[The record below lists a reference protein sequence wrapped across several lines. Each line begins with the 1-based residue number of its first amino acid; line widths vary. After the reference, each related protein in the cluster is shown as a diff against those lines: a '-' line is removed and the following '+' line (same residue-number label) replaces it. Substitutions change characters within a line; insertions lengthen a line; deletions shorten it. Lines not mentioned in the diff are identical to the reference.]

1 MLKIRKLY
9 VLWLINNLQYQHV
22 TTFIWKLYHYTS
34 KYFYKA
40 FGGILFFIAHFG
52 YSQPCTSKEVLIKS
66 LKESII
72 NNKRGSQLN
81 NLQHYN
87 YQFVKCN
94 YANDSSYIKLLKALI
109 SSYIFIDKPD
119 SAYKLI
125 NKAIILNSTKSNK
138 FSQKDF
144 ADLYYYL
151 GLLEYTSK
159 FDYNSSLKSLTN
171 SIYFGEKSKSF
182 EGKWKYAYDLQ
193 SRIYHR
199 YGDYWHSMDN
209 DKKTESIA
217 RLENDTLTLAQS
229 IAHQALNYTDL
240 GNLNSAETMLI
251 EAIKIARELGNDF
264 YDLASYY
271 HRLADIQRKINQL
284 DKSLINY
291 KNAITIYQLHKD
303 EQGVAE
309 SNASIGVLYSDYI
322 KNYPRAGHFYK
333 VALSIA
339 KEPYLK
345 MRILTQIGK
354 SYKSRKLFAKSLSS
368 YEWGINIIREHL
380 RASQLTAKS
389 IQKAAFKEYLL
400 TLIQD
405 KADTWLDY
413 YKATN
418 TKSHLTNALKTYALA
433 DSMIDFMRYEHV
445 GEGSKLFWRQKT
457 RGMYERA
464 IEASY
469 LAGDTEAAFRFFEKS
484 KAVLLSDK
492 LNELGANQQLTESS
506 AKRQRTL
513 RDSIANLQNQLASL
527 PANDAKRSGIQR
539 RLEQFNDDFEAFR
552 KQLESTNPAYYRY
565 KYDNSTPTIAEF
577 QKSIS
582 TNGSGSR
589 TVGFVSYFVGDSAI
603 YAFCLDQ
610 KARLVRLSLRP
621 SDYQS
626 LANEFLSLCADRS
639 HLNAHYPQYRAL
651 AHRLYQLLWKPLGMI
666 ASRVIISQDGVFL
679 PFETLLVQPNQNDF
693 LLKHHAISYTYS
705 ANFLAKNQTDLAPSL
720 HQGDKLFHRSFVGFA
735 PETFQPSLRQAS
747 LKGSVAA
754 LEAVEEKFWWG
765 KTLKNNEATKAQF
778 MRYAPNSRV
787 IQLFTHADAD
797 STEAIEP
804 RIYFHDAAL
813 RLSELTQADRFAA
826 QLLVLSACKT
836 GVGQNQRGEGVFSLA
851 RGFAALGIPSTITT
865 LWSVEDQPT
874 YELTKLFYNYLDQ
887 GLPKDEALQRAK
899 LDWLN
904 QGDAADALPSQW
916 AGMILVGDTAPLA
929 MDGLRFIVL
938 GLGLLGLGVLGGVW
952 WWRKHASFSSTTK
965 MSRFY
970 NHSKKG

>member
-1 MLKIRKLY
+1 MLQKAILLAK
-9 VLWLINNLQYQHV
+9 
-22 TTFIWKLYHYTS
+22 
-34 KYFYKA
+34 KYPEKKN
-40 FGGILFFIAHFG
+40 I
-52 YSQPCTSKEVLIKS
+52 
-66 LKESII
+66 
-72 NNKRGSQLN
+72 
-81 NLQHYN
+81 
-87 YQFVKCN
+87 
-94 YANDSSYIKLLKALI
+94 ALI
-109 SSYIFIDKPD
+109 SYQEL
-119 SAYKLI
+119 A
-125 NKAIILNSTKSNK
+125 N
-138 FSQKDF
+138 
-144 ADLYYYL
+144 LYHTL
-151 GLLEYTSK
+151 
-159 FDYNSSLKSLTN
+159 
-171 SIYFGEKSKSF
+171 
-182 EGKWKYAYDLQ
+182 
-193 SRIYHR
+193 
-199 YGDYWHSMDN
+199 GDYQ
-209 DKKTESIA
+209 KSI
-217 RLENDTLTLAQS
+217 EF
-229 IAHQALNYTDL
+229 
-240 GNLNSAETMLI
+240 AEAGER
-251 EAIKIARELGNDF
+251 EAIKQNNISSLVNNRFEKIQSLLSFKKVDEAFQVLHNTITIAEKITDTDTKGFLLSQTANVYASQGNYIKAIEVYKKSF
-264 YDLASYY
+264 TAYDYKSKNSIDSRQNLAVTLNNIGNIYSENL
-271 HRLADIQRKINQL
+271 RD
-284 DKSLINY
+284 Y
-291 KNAITIYQLHKD
+291 KNALFYFQEASKY
-303 EQGVAE
+303 AE
-309 SNASIGVLYSDYI
+309 E
-322 KNYPRAGHFYK
+322 R
-333 VALSIA
+333 
-339 KEPYLK
+339 
-345 MRILTQIGK
+345 
-354 SYKSRKLFAKSLSS
+354 FAKSRILGNIAETYGKISQYKLSIET
-368 YEWGINIIREHL
+368 YQEALFIAPINFTT
-380 RASQLTAKS
+380 SKVWQNPPAKS
-389 IQKAAFKEYLL
+389 IQNAAGKSYLL

-469 LAGDTEAAFRFFEKS
+469 LAGDAEAAFRFFEKS

-506 AKRQRTL
+506 AKRQRAL

-582 TNGSGSR
+582 TNGSGAR

-610 KARLVRLSLRP
+610 KARLVRLSLHP

-639 HLNAHYPQYRAL
+639 RLNAHYPQYRAL
-651 AHRLYQLLWKPLGMI
+651 AHRLYQLLWKPLGMT

-720 HQGDKLFHRSFVGFA
+720 RQGDKLFHRSFVGFA

-765 KTLKNNEATKAQF
+765 KTLRNNEATKAQF

-797 STEAIEP
+797 STEAVEP

-874 YELTKLFYNYLDQ
+874 YELTNLFYNYLDQ

-904 QGDAADALPSQW
+904 QGNAADALPSQW

-929 MDGLRFIVL
+929 MDGLRFIIL

-952 WWRKHASFSSTTK
+952 WWR
-965 MSRFY
+965 R
-970 NHSKKG
+970 KK

>member
-1 MLKIRKLY
+1 MSKRVIIFLFSIILANTGGAQCPSYAVLGSHLQKISTIQPEIAQQPELEKWFREWKKCQYPLDSTYTDALQELALVYYYKKEISQAITISKRAIVLNTKKQPNLRLVDLPKNYYRLGVYYNATGQWQLAIEALDNATKTGTQLKAARKWVSNAHLY
-9 VLWLINNLQYQHV
+9 LIFVHFTQGDYEQALHHSNIGEQMALEDKDEITLSKILHQKAQALEELGKLNEAVIILQ
-22 TTFIWKLYHYTS
+22 
-34 KYFYKA
+34 
-40 FGGILFFIAHFG
+40 
-52 YSQPCTSKEVLIKS
+52 KS
-66 LKESII
+66 LKII
-72 NNKRGSQLN
+72 HNYPEQIYSQAIQHRLLGGLLEKLN
-81 NLQHYN
+81 DPKNSLKELLLAYEIAKKKPQNLSDFPN
-87 YQFVKCN
+87 
-94 YANDSSYIKLLKALI
+94 
-109 SSYIFIDKPD
+109 
-119 SAYKLI
+119 
-125 NKAIILNSTKSNK
+125 AIG
-138 FSQKDF
+138 
-144 ADLYYYL
+144 LYYYDMKNYRKAI
-151 GLLEYTSK
+151 EY
-159 FDYNSSLKSLTN
+159 YN
-171 SIYFGEKSKSF
+171 
-182 EGKWKYAYDLQ
+182 
-193 SRIYHR
+193 
-199 YGDYWHSMDN
+199 
-209 DKKTESIA
+209 
-217 RLENDTLTLAQS
+217 
-229 IAHQALNYTDL
+229 
-240 GNLNSAETMLI
+240 
-251 EAIKIARELGNDF
+251 EAIQIDNSLFNKSNLYNHIGKT
-264 YDLASYY
+264 YV
-271 HRLADIQRKINQL
+271 RL
-284 DKSLINY
+284 
-291 KNAITIYQLHKD
+291 KD
-303 EQGVAE
+303 
-309 SNASIGVLYSDYI
+309 
-322 KNYPRAGHFYK
+322 YPT
-333 VALSIA
+333 ALSQFQKGLSI
-339 KEPYLK
+339 
-345 MRILTQIGK
+345 
-354 SYKSRKLFAKSLSS
+354 LSS
-368 YEWGINIIREHL
+368 SFHPTNISGL
-380 RASQLTAKS
+380 PAAKT
-389 IQKAAFKEYLL
+389 IQISAQKRYCYS
-400 TLIQD
+400 LIQD

-582 TNGSGSR
+582 TNGSGAR
-589 TVGFVSYFVGDSAI
+589 TAGFVSYFVGDSAI

-639 HLNAHYPQYRAL
+639 LLNAHYPQYRAL
-651 AHRLYQLLWKPLGMI
+651 AHRLYQLLWKPLGMT
-666 ASRVIISQDGVFL
+666 ASRVIISQDGLFL

-720 HQGDKLFHRSFVGFA
+720 RQSNKLFHRSFVGFA

-797 STEAIEP
+797 STEAVEP

-874 YELTKLFYNYLDQ
+874 YELTKLFYHYLDQ

-899 LDWLN
+899 LDWLH

-929 MDGLRFIVL
+929 MDGLQFIVL

-952 WWRKHASFSSTTK
+952 WWR
-965 MSRFY
+965 R
-970 NHSKKG
+970 KK

>member
-1 MLKIRKLY
+1 MLFWKKREFWFYLSQ
-9 VLWLINNLQYQHV
+9 LLL
-22 TTFIWKLYHYTS
+22 FI
-34 KYFYKA
+34 
-40 FGGILFFIAHFG
+40 GFFAKSRAQCLDRAHFYG
-52 YSQPCTSKEVLIKS
+52 QFQSILEKELPLQKFPLKKWQKQWKVCYDIHDS
-66 LKESII
+66 LYI
-72 NNKRGSQLN
+72 QAD
-81 NLQHYN
+81 LQTALSH
-87 YQFVKCN
+87 
-94 YANDSSYIKLLKALI
+94 YANQEYNTAIQISTKTIPLFNALSPKINPADLSKAYYRLGVYYNANDQIDLAINALNSSVKTGHELMSGKIWVAQALVYLTYCYFAKGDYEHAISEANQGIILAMEIKDEIGISKLLQQKAQALNRLERYEEAKISVEKAINIIKKFPEQHISLSTQYRLLGYIYRDLNLPSKGIVYLLKAYEI
-109 SSYIFIDKPD
+109 AKKNKSSLLSDYANSVGFFYYKMNDFKKAIYYYQEALNINKTTYNKGTLFNNIALVYASQKQFNNSFPYFQKGIESFLPSSFIPANIQ
-119 SAYKLI
+119 SLPLA
-125 NKAIILNSTKSNK
+125 KAIILVA
-138 FSQKDF
+138 QK
-144 ADLYYYL
+144 
-151 GLLEYTSK
+151 
-159 FDYNSSLKSLTN
+159 N
-171 SIYFGEKSKSF
+171 
-182 EGKWKYAYDLQ
+182 
-193 SRIYHR
+193 
-199 YGDYWHSMDN
+199 
-209 DKKTESIA
+209 
-217 RLENDTLTLAQS
+217 
-229 IAHQALNYTDL
+229 
-240 GNLNSAETMLI
+240 
-251 EAIKIARELGNDF
+251 
-264 YDLASYY
+264 
-271 HRLADIQRKINQL
+271 
-284 DKSLINY
+284 
-291 KNAITIYQLHKD
+291 
-303 EQGVAE
+303 
-309 SNASIGVLYSDYI
+309 
-322 KNYPRAGHFYK
+322 
-333 VALSIA
+333 
-339 KEPYLK
+339 
-345 MRILTQIGK
+345 
-354 SYKSRKLFAKSLSS
+354 
-368 YEWGINIIREHL
+368 
-380 RASQLTAKS
+380 
-389 IQKAAFKEYLL
+389 YLL

-552 KQLESTNPAYYRY
+552 KQLESTNTAYYRY
-565 KYDNSTPTIAEF
+565 KYDNSTPNIAEF

-582 TNGSGSR
+582 ANEPGAR

-639 HLNAHYPQYRAL
+639 RLNAHYPQYRVL
-651 AHRLYQLLWKPLGMI
+651 AHRLYQLLWKPLGMT

-720 HQGDKLFHRSFVGFA
+720 RQGNKLFHRSFVGFA

-754 LEAVEEKFWWG
+754 LDAVEEKFWWG

-778 MRYAPNSRV
+778 MRYAPHSRV

-797 STEAIEP
+797 STEAVEP

-813 RLSELTQADRFAA
+813 RLSELTQADRFTA
-826 QLLVLSACKT
+826 QLMVLSACKT

-916 AGMILVGDTAPLA
+916 AGMILVGDTAPLV
-929 MDGLRFIVL
+929 MEGLQFIVL

-952 WWRKHASFSSTTK
+952 WWRKHASLSSTAK

>member
-1 MLKIRKLY
+1 MRIPSFLMILLIRLLAMDIELKAQCPSRIHIWQEVEKGNDILNDDELLNLTLQLKKTCETCNYTKDSVYAR
-9 VLWLINNLQYQHV
+9 VLHFLGRSYWLSGSPE
-22 TTFIWKLYHYTS
+22 T
-34 KYFYKA
+34 
-40 FGGILFFIAHFG
+40 GRLF
-52 YSQPCTSKEVLIKS
+52 S
-66 LKESII
+66 LKSIEI
-72 NNKRGSQLN
+72 NQLSN
-81 NLQHYN
+81 PSVSKANCAGTYFNLGRIERDLNHTSTAIIMLQ
-87 YQFVKCN
+87 K
-94 YANDSSYIKLLKALI
+94 AILLAKKYPEKKNIALI
-109 SSYIFIDKPD
+109 SYQEL
-119 SAYKLI
+119 A
-125 NKAIILNSTKSNK
+125 N
-138 FSQKDF
+138 
-144 ADLYYYL
+144 LYHTL
-151 GLLEYTSK
+151 
-159 FDYNSSLKSLTN
+159 
-171 SIYFGEKSKSF
+171 
-182 EGKWKYAYDLQ
+182 
-193 SRIYHR
+193 
-199 YGDYWHSMDN
+199 GDYQ
-209 DKKTESIA
+209 KSI
-217 RLENDTLTLAQS
+217 EF
-229 IAHQALNYTDL
+229 
-240 GNLNSAETMLI
+240 AEAGER
-251 EAIKIARELGNDF
+251 EAIKQNNISSLVNNRFEKIQSLLSFKKVDEAFQLLHNTITIAEKIADTDTKGFLLSQTANVYASQGNYLKAIEVYKKSF
-264 YDLASYY
+264 IAYDYKSKNSIDSRQNLAVTLNNIGNIYSENL
-271 HRLADIQRKINQL
+271 RD
-284 DKSLINY
+284 Y
-291 KNAITIYQLHKD
+291 KNALFYFQEASKY
-303 EQGVAE
+303 AE
-309 SNASIGVLYSDYI
+309 E
-322 KNYPRAGHFYK
+322 R
-333 VALSIA
+333 
-339 KEPYLK
+339 
-345 MRILTQIGK
+345 
-354 SYKSRKLFAKSLSS
+354 FAKSRILGNIAETYGKISQYKLSIET
-368 YEWGINIIREHL
+368 YQEALFIAPINFTT
-380 RASQLTAKS
+380 SKVWQNPPAKS
-389 IQKAAFKEYLL
+389 IQNAAGKSYLL

-527 PANDAKRSGIQR
+527 PANDAKRSSIQR

-565 KYDNSTPTIAEF
+565 KYDNSTPTIAGF

-582 TNGSGSR
+582 TNGSGAR
-589 TVGFVSYFVGDSAI
+589 TAGFVSYFVGDSAI

-639 HLNAHYPQYRAL
+639 RLNAHYPQYRAL
-651 AHRLYQLLWKPLGMI
+651 AHRLYQLLWKPLGMT

-720 HQGDKLFHRSFVGFA
+720 RQGDKLFHRSFVGFA

-778 MRYAPNSRV
+778 MRYAPHSRV

-797 STEAIEP
+797 STEAVEP

-916 AGMILVGDTAPLA
+916 AGMILVGDTTPLT
-929 MDGLRFIVL
+929 MDGLQFIV
-938 GLGLLGLGVLGGVW
+938 LGLLGLGILGGVW
-952 WWRKHASFSSTTK
+952 WWR
-965 MSRFY
+965 R
-970 NHSKKG
+970 KK

>member
-1 MLKIRKLY
+1 MHRFLLFISVFVFFPNRESMGQCPPLSRFLADLQRIDTLLPEQLQTAGEQWRITWQKCGFRPDTNYVNLTLKMGLSSLNSGDYEKAIHYSSEVIKLY
-9 VLWLINNLQYQHV
+9 TQQINTLKRSDLSKAYYRMGVGFHYLQNLEKTIKALTLAIKTSDNTIEGKTWEANAYLYLTYTYYAKGDYQ
-22 TTFIWKLYHYTS
+22 
-34 KYFYKA
+34 KA
-40 FGGILFFIAHFG
+40 LQQAQTG
-52 YSQPCTSKEVLIKS
+52 
-66 LKESII
+66 ESIAEHI
-72 NNKRGSQLN
+72 
-81 NLQHYN
+81 H
-87 YQFVKCN
+87 
-94 YANDSSYIKLLKALI
+94 
-109 SSYIFIDKPD
+109 
-119 SAYKLI
+119 
-125 NKAIILNSTKSNK
+125 
-138 FSQKDF
+138 
-144 ADLYYYL
+144 
-151 GLLEYTSK
+151 
-159 FDYNSSLKSLTN
+159 NSSLLSRILQQKAQVLNEEKRFSEAKNALEKAIDLLKDNPQQQKSVASQYRLLGLTYKSLGELEKGLLQLQKAFEIAKKEQYKPSDFATSLGFYYYETGN
-171 SIYFGEKSKSF
+171 YPKSIHYYETALMINKSTFSKCV
-182 EGKWKYAYDLQ
+182 
-193 SRIYHR
+193 IY
-199 YGDYWHSMDN
+199 
-209 DKKTESIA
+209 
-217 RLENDTLTLAQS
+217 
-229 IAHQALNYTDL
+229 
-240 GNLNSAETMLI
+240 GNL
-251 EAIKIARELGNDF
+251 G
-264 YDLASYY
+264 ASYWKLKQFMKAFVY
-271 HRLADIQRKINQL
+271 YEKGIIELIPISSSKLFNQNP
-284 DKSLINY
+284 S
-291 KNAITIYQLHKD
+291 
-303 EQGVAE
+303 
-309 SNASIGVLYSDYI
+309 
-322 KNYPRAGHFYK
+322 
-333 VALSIA
+333 ALSIQF
-339 KEPYLK
+339 
-345 MRILTQIGK
+345 IFQ
-354 SYKSRKLFAKSLSS
+354 
-368 YEWGINIIREHL
+368 
-380 RASQLTAKS
+380 
-389 IQKAAFKEYLL
+389 KEYLL

-418 TKSHLTNALKTYALA
+418 IKSHLTNALKTYALA

-469 LAGDTEAAFRFFEKS
+469 LAGDAEAAFCFFEKS

-527 PANDAKRSGIQR
+527 PANDAKRDGIQR

-582 TNGSGSR
+582 TNGSGAR

-603 YAFCLDQ
+603 YAFCLGQ
-610 KARLVRLSLRP
+610 KARLVRLSLHP

-626 LANEFLSLCADRS
+626 LANEFLLLCADRS
-639 HLNAHYPQYRAL
+639 RLNAHYPQYLAL
-651 AHRLYQLLWKPLGMI
+651 AHRLYQLLWKPLGMT

-679 PFETLLVQPNQNDF
+679 PFETLLVQSNRNDF

-705 ANFLAKNQTDLAPSL
+705 ANFLAKNHTDLAPSL
-720 HQGDKLFHRSFVGFA
+720 RQGDKLFHRSFVGFA

-797 STEAIEP
+797 STEAVEP

-874 YELTKLFYNYLDQ
+874 YELTTLFYNYLDQ

-916 AGMILVGDTAPLA
+916 AGMILVGDTAPLT
-929 MDGLRFIVL
+929 MGSLRFIIL

>member
-1 MLKIRKLY
+1 MRKSLIITILLLTYFHSSETIAQCPSRPQIWDLFGHIVTLSYEEQSKEFEILRKTCILCKITNDSTYTNLLSLY
-9 VLWLINNLQYQHV
+9 ASSESENNNPTKAVQLSLQAIQIANSYPNLNPEH
-22 TTFIWKLYHYTS
+22 FLAKY
-34 KYFYKA
+34 YFYCGYHLETDGRQKEA
-40 FGGILFFIAHFG
+40 VKHYEKSVLLGRKYKKRWSIVAQANQYLAYSCYKSGD
-52 YSQPCTSKEVLIKS
+52 YSQAIKFADDGI
-66 LKESII
+66 KFAHYI
-72 NNKRGSQLN
+72 N
-81 NLQHYN
+81 
-87 YQFVKCN
+87 
-94 YANDSSYIKLLKALI
+94 DTLKALPNLYEKARNLYFLGEYSKADREI
-109 SSYIFIDKPD
+109 KTLLPLADKLSALPELALYNTLQADIFLAVTKYNDAVKYYQITEQILEKINHQKELEGIYVNLHF
-119 SAYKLI
+119 AYLKKGDFR
-125 NKAIILNSTKSNK
+125 NAKRYFHKAN
-138 FSQKDF
+138 QKI
-144 ADLYYYL
+144 
-151 GLLEYTSK
+151 
-159 FDYNSSLKSLTN
+159 YNVL
-171 SIYFGEKSKSF
+171 F
-182 EGKWKYAYDLQ
+182 Q
-193 SRIYHR
+193 SRLYNNLA
-199 YGDYWHSMDN
+199 WS
-209 DKKTESIA
+209 
-217 RLENDTLTLAQS
+217 LAQ
-229 IAHQALNYTDL
+229 Q
-240 GNLNSAETMLI
+240 
-251 EAIKIARELGNDF
+251 
-264 YDLASYY
+264 
-271 HRLADIQRKINQL
+271 
-284 DKSLINY
+284 
-291 KNAITIYQLHKD
+291 
-303 EQGVAE
+303 
-309 SNASIGVLYSDYI
+309 
-322 KNYPRAGHFYK
+322 
-333 VALSIA
+333 
-339 KEPYLK
+339 
-345 MRILTQIGK
+345 K
-354 SYKSRKLFAKSLSS
+354 SYKEAFLN
-368 YEWGINIIREHL
+368 Y
-380 RASQLTAKS
+380 
-389 IQKAAFKEYLL
+389 QKALSLLPINFQNKHSGNSPISSTIKLIVEKDYLL
-400 TLIQD
+400 YPIQD

-492 LNELGANQQLTESS
+492 LNELGANQQLTENS

-527 PANDAKRSGIQR
+527 PANDAKRNGIQR

-565 KYDNSTPTIAEF
+565 KYDNSTPTIADF

-582 TNGSGSR
+582 ANGSGAP

-610 KARLVRLSLRP
+610 KARLVRLSLHP

-639 HLNAHYPQYRAL
+639 RLNAHYPQYRAL
-651 AHRLYQLLWKPLGMI
+651 AHRLYQLLWKPLGMT

-705 ANFLAKNQTDLAPSL
+705 ANFLAKNHTDLAPSL
-720 HQGDKLFHRSFVGFA
+720 RQGDKLFHRSFVGFA

-765 KTLKNNEATKAQF
+765 KTLKNDEATKAQF
-778 MRYAPNSRV
+778 MRYAPHSRV

-797 STEAIEP
+797 STEAVEP

-874 YELTKLFYNYLDQ
+874 YELTKLFYHYLDQ
-887 GLPKDEALQRAK
+887 GLPKDEALQHAK
-899 LDWLN
+899 LDWIN
-904 QGDAADALPSQW
+904 QGDTADALPSQW

-929 MDGLRFIVL
+929 MDGLQFIVL
-938 GLGLLGLGVLGGVW
+938 GLGLLGLGILGGVW
-952 WWRKHASFSSTTK
+952 WQKKRKV
-965 MSRFY
+965 
-970 NHSKKG
+970 GQ

>member
-1 MLKIRKLY
+1 MRCRYPQDSNFTDALFQMTLIYQYRGQMDSALIVGNNILK
-9 VLWLINNLQYQHV
+9 VLSSPSSHFRLSDV
-22 TTFIWKLYHYTS
+22 ARVHYRLGAIYSLTGD
-34 KYFYKA
+34 KERA
-40 FGGILFFIAHFG
+40 FFHLNQAIQNG
-52 YSQPCTSKEVLIKS
+52 K
-66 LKESII
+66 SII
-72 NNKRGSQLN
+72 HASRWVAEAHVYMAFSYYSNGDYTRALSTAENGVLYAKR
-81 NLQHYN
+81 
-87 YQFVKCN
+87 
-94 YANDSSYIKLLKALI
+94 A
-109 SSYIFIDKPD
+109 
-119 SAYKLI
+119 
-125 NKAIILNSTKSNK
+125 
-138 FSQKDF
+138 
-144 ADLYYYL
+144 
-151 GLLEYTSK
+151 E
-159 FDYNSSLKSLTN
+159 NSSVIAKLFNEQAKAHRALGNLTQALKTQQAAIERIENDPTQQIALA
-171 SIYFGEKSKSF
+171 IYFGVLGEILGTIGN
-182 EGKWKYAYDLQ
+182 EHAA
-193 SRIYHR
+193 I
-199 YGDYWHSMDN
+199 
-209 DKKTESIA
+209 
-217 RLENDTLTLAQS
+217 ENYRKGFLLAQQLNYYDTPDFAVRLGMAFYRQNRFKDA
-229 IAHQALNYTDL
+229 IPYFIYAIEKYQKPIGKARALNDL
-240 GNLNSAETMLI
+240 GAAFWQLKHFPEAFQNYQKGLKQLPIEFSATKI
-251 EAIKIARELGNDF
+251 E
-264 YDLASYY
+264 
-271 HRLADIQRKINQL
+271 IN
-284 DKSLINY
+284 
-291 KNAITIYQLHKD
+291 
-303 EQGVAE
+303 
-309 SNASIGVLYSDYI
+309 
-322 KNYPRAGHFYK
+322 P
-333 VALSIA
+333 
-339 KEPYLK
+339 P
-345 MRILTQIGK
+345 
-354 SYKSRKLFAKSLSS
+354 
-368 YEWGINIIREHL
+368 
-380 RASQLTAKS
+380 AKS
-389 IQKAAFKEYLL
+389 IQLIFQKEYLL

-527 PANDAKRSGIQR
+527 PANDAKRSSIQR

-582 TNGSGSR
+582 TNGSGAR
-589 TVGFVSYFVGDSAI
+589 TAGFVSYFVGDSAI

-639 HLNAHYPQYRAL
+639 RLNAHYPQYRAL
-651 AHRLYQLLWKPLGMI
+651 AHRLYQLLWKPLGMT

-720 HQGDKLFHRSFVGFA
+720 RQGDKLFHRSFVGFA

-747 LKGSVAA
+747 LKGSVAT

-778 MRYAPNSRV
+778 MRYAPHSRV

-797 STEAIEP
+797 STEAVEP

-874 YELTKLFYNYLDQ
+874 YELTKLFYYYLDQ

-904 QGDAADALPSQW
+904 QGDTADALPSQW

-929 MDGLRFIVL
+929 MDGLQFIVL
-938 GLGLLGLGVLGGVW
+938 GLGLLGLGILGGVW
-952 WWRKHASFSSTTK
+952 WWWRKK
-965 MSRFY
+965 
-970 NHSKKG
+970 

>member
-1 MLKIRKLY
+1 MYLSIHKLLFLLLSFICFKTTLFPQCLNSSQVWDEFRFITTLSTKEKIIKFKL
-9 VLWLINNLQYQHV
+9 LQRQRINCQLTSDSCYTNLLFLFADAEYGNKNKKKA
-22 TTFIWKLYHYTS
+22 IELSSEAIRIAELYPKKNS
-34 KYFYKA
+34 KNLLAKYYFYC
-40 FGGILFFIAHFG
+40 G
-52 YSQPCTSKEVLIKS
+52 YYHEK
-66 LKESII
+66 
-72 NNKRGSQLN
+72 NN
-81 NLQHYN
+81 
-87 YQFVKCN
+87 QF
-94 YANDSSYIKLLKALI
+94 
-109 SSYIFIDKPD
+109 
-119 SAYKLI
+119 
-125 NKAIILNSTKSNK
+125 NKAIIYYKKSAEAGK
-138 FSQKDF
+138 PFKKRWDIVAQSYQ
-144 ADLYYYL
+144 YL
-151 GLLEYTSK
+151 A
-159 FDYNSSLKSLTN
+159 YNCYK
-171 SIYFGEKSKSF
+171 
-182 EGKWKYAYDLQ
+182 
-193 SRIYHR
+193 
-199 YGDYWHSMDN
+199 YGDYHREVDYATLGLMYAS
-209 DKKTESIA
+209 KAK
-217 RLENDTLTLAQS
+217 DTLAIMSNIYEKSRGLYLLGKLDEANTQLNKIFS
-229 IAHQALNYTDL
+229 INFSSTTFYEKGLFNKLQADIFFSKNDYNTAIKYYQKAYTFFESSKNSEEIGGICTDL
-240 GNLNSAETMLI
+240 HFIYIKKKDFFTAEKYFFLAIKNTENPLYISRLYNNSAWYHSRNKNFKKAFIDYQNCLNTLPI
-251 EAIKIARELGNDF
+251 VFKNKRKEANPSSDKIKIISE
-264 YDLASYY
+264 
-271 HRLADIQRKINQL
+271 
-284 DKSLINY
+284 
-291 KNAITIYQLHKD
+291 KD
-303 EQGVAE
+303 
-309 SNASIGVLYSDYI
+309 
-322 KNYPRAGHFYK
+322 
-333 VALSIA
+333 
-339 KEPYLK
+339 
-345 MRILTQIGK
+345 
-354 SYKSRKLFAKSLSS
+354 
-368 YEWGINIIREHL
+368 
-380 RASQLTAKS
+380 
-389 IQKAAFKEYLL
+389 YLL
-400 TLIQD
+400 SPIQD

-469 LAGDTEAAFRFFEKS
+469 LAGDAEAAFRFFEKS

-582 TNGSGSR
+582 TNGSGAR

-639 HLNAHYPQYRAL
+639 RLNAHYPQYRAL
-651 AHRLYQLLWKPLGMI
+651 AHRLYQLLWKPLGMT

-797 STEAIEP
+797 STEAVEP

-929 MDGLRFIVL
+929 MDGLRFIIL

-952 WWRKHASFSSTTK
+952 WWR
-965 MSRFY
+965 R
-970 NHSKKG
+970 KKISLFPFCSIIATN